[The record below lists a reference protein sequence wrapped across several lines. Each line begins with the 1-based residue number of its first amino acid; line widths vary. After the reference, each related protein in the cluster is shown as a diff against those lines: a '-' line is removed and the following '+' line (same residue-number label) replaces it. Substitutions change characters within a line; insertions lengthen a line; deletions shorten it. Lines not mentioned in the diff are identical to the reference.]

1 MTRLPLLEIDV
12 RDLGS
17 ARELH
22 LALRDALGLPLWYG
36 CNWDAFWD
44 AISGL
49 VEMPLQ
55 LRISGWHSLCRR
67 LPDDARLMEQC
78 LRRLQSQYPAS
89 AAQLQFD

>member
-1 MTRLPLLEIDV
+1 MTRLPWLEIDV
-12 RDLGS
+12 RDLGT

-22 LALRDALGLPLWYG
+22 LALRDALGFPQWYG

-55 LRISGWHSLCRR
+55 LRIRGWHSLSQR

-78 LRRLQSQYPAS
+78 LLRLQSQYPAW
-89 AAQLQFD
+89 AADLQFD